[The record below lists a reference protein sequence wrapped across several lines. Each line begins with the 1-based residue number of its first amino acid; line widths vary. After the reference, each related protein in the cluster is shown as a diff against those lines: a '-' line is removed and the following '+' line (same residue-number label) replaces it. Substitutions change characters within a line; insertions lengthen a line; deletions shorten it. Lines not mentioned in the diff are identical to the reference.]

1 MTTAIK
7 LKKSSVS
14 GKVPLIGDI
23 EYGELAL
30 NYADGRLFYKNTTND
45 IRSFLDSTQTINL
58 VDSAYVQARQITYNI
73 DSAYIQARQITYNV
87 LDSAEIVDLID
98 SAYVQSRYPEAATK
112 TGVETLTNK
121 TLASPTFTTSFLLGA
136 NVFYDQVYGAS
147 INVDSDFGDSTQT
160 AYVFGTKGTADSSVI
175 VGLGLNGELYNFI
188 GTKGNP
194 LANKLVIG
202 SQFSNT
208 DFEIRNN
215 IGVSPVDLDGGTLLF
230 KIDSNGNTRITS
242 PTQALSKTTG
252 ALVLVGGIGTQ
263 NNIYANE
270 IYSSTILS
278 GATLTGK
285 YLGFDSDFASKTT
298 SSLTEGSNKYYT
310 KARFDSDF
318 ASKTTSG
325 LTEGTNLY
333 YTTARADS
341 DAKRAISATSVSG
354 FGSISYNNTTGVISY
369 VGPSTTN
376 VRQSVSAGTG
386 ILYDSPTGV
395 FSLPQ
400 AVGPT
405 DSVQFSGISVSN
417 DVVIDGNLFVFGTQT
432 ITNTASLSV
441 STPFIH
447 VAADN
452 AADVVDIGIIGHYSL
467 DSGVTSRHT
476 GIVRDA
482 TNSEYYLFDNLVQD
496 TLDDSNP
503 AVTINV
509 GGTGWHLATLNVGT
523 LKGNYAGFD
532 SDARAFGRNFLVKT
546 SNYTAVSGD
555 KILANTG
562 GGSFDITLPANP
574 IVGDNVTLYD
584 INNWATNNLNVLRNG
599 STIEGYDSD
608 FVLDIGQIKVE
619 FIYGNSTWHIF
630 ASVGPEG
637 PTGPAGPTGPQ
648 GESASTALIAGLA
661 IALS

>member
-14 GKVPLIGDI
+14 GKVPLIADI

-30 NYADGRLFYKNTTND
+30 NYADGRLFYKNSTND
-45 IRSFLDSTQTINL
+45 IRSFLDSTQTIDL

-73 DSAYIQARQITYNV
+73 DSAYIQARQITYDF
-87 LDSAEIVDLID
+87 LDSAEVINLVD
-98 SAYVQSRYPEAATK
+98 SAYVQARYPEAATK
-112 TGVETLTNK
+112 TGIETLTNK
-121 TLASPTFTTSFLLGA
+121 TLTTPTITTSFTLDS
-136 NVFYDQVYGAS
+136 NVFYGQTYGMS
-147 INVDSDFGDSTQT
+147 INVDSDLGDSTQT
-160 AYVFGTKGTADSSVI
+160 AYLFGTKGSADSSVI
-175 VGLGLNGELYNFI
+175 IGLGRNGQFYNFI
-188 GTKGNP
+188 GTTGTLLKNRV
-194 LANKLVIG
+194 VIG
-202 SQFSNT
+202 SQFGNT

-215 IGVSPVDLDGGTLLF
+215 LGVSPADLDGGTLLF
-230 KIDSNGNTRITS
+230 RVDSNGNAVLPS
-242 PTQALSKTTG
+242 PTQSLSKTTG
-252 ALVLVGGIGTQ
+252 ALVVTGGIATQ

-278 GATLTGK
+278 GATITGK
-285 YLGFDSDFASKTT
+285 YLGFDSDFAAKTT
-298 SSLTEGSNKYYT
+298 SNLTEGSNKYYT

-318 ASKTTSG
+318 GAKSTTG
-325 LTEGTNLY
+325 LAEGTNLY

-341 DAKRAISATSVSG
+341 DAKRAVSATSVSG
-354 FGSISYNNTTGVISY
+354 FGSISYDNTTGVISY

-386 ILYDSPTGV
+386 VNYDSTTGV

-417 DVVIDGNLFVFGTQT
+417 NVVIDGNLFVFGTQT
-432 ITNTASLSV
+432 ITSTASLSV
-441 STPFIH
+441 STPFIR
-447 VAADN
+447 VADSN
-452 AADVVDIGIIGHYSL
+452 TNDVVDIGFIGQYSL
-467 DSGVTSRHT
+467 DSGVTARFT
-476 GIVRDA
+476 GLIRDA
-482 TNSEYYLFDNLVQD
+482 TNSEYYLFNNLVQN
-496 TLDDSNP
+496 TLNDSNP
-503 AVTINV
+503 PVTININ
-509 GGTGWHLATLNVGT
+509 GTGYQPAILNVGT
-523 LKGNYAGFD
+523 LKGKYNGFD

-562 GGSFDITLPANP
+562 GGSFDITLPASP
-574 IVGDNVTLYD
+574 IIGDNVTLYD
-584 INNWATNNLNVLRNG
+584 INNWETNNLNVLRNG

-608 FVLDIGQIKVE
+608 FILDIGQIKVE
-619 FIYGNSTWHIF
+619 FIYGNSTWQLF

-637 PTGPAGPTGPQ
+637 PAGPVGPAGAQ